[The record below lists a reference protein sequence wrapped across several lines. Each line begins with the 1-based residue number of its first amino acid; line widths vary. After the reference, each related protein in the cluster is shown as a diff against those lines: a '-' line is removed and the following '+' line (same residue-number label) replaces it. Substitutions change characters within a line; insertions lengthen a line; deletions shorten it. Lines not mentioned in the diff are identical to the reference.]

1 MRLLTLQSDYDVAQA
16 PPTRLAMGVLA
27 ELTSVIPHAIRPA
40 TVTGAIRTEVYDLS
54 MIYGVSPG
62 SAVAYCFS
70 YCRTVGG
77 ADPLVCGRRPRRP
90 AGVLPH
96 ADIVV
101 PTAWHWVNRSEEH
114 TSELQSLRHLVCR
127 LLLE

>member
-62 SAVAYCFS
+62 SAWAYCFS
-70 YCRTVGG
+70 YCRRVGG

-101 PTAWHWVNRSEEH
+101 PTAGRGRPAQTGGVRY
-114 TSELQSLRHLVCR
+114 TLRR
-127 LLLE
+127 QPQ